1 MDKRTTD
8 RRQAA
13 RRVVEAFELLP
24 PDRRQWFLGWA
35 EGVIDATRRQE
46 AKDGRMG

>member
-1 MDKRTTD
+1 MDKNMKE

-24 PDRRQWFLGWA
+24 PDRRQWFIGWA
-35 EGVIDATRRQE
+35 EGVIDATRRQDT
-46 AKDGRMG
+46 KDGRAG